1 MHSDLR
7 YFESLSFIPT
17 RSTVRAHQSPCDEL
31 WTTWIPFHIIS
42 SDPPGRCSTRRLRQL
57 GWVTPC
63 YTLPRRNFQ
72 SCISPDDIMILK
84 LLEAEI
90 QSFKAFL
97 NRNRKLINWLRLVVY
112 AVHTYLLFL
121 MHSSPNRSF
130 HFHFSTDS
138 VTRFHC
144 RGDNFTVA
152 RRSFPLLQ
160 LEPTFFVSPTG
171 LPGHLKLQLVFIYFL
186 CQITLP
192 VLCSSPVHRRV
203 PIITIRFHQ
212 LEIRSV

>member
-1 MHSDLR
+1 
-7 YFESLSFIPT
+7 
-17 RSTVRAHQSPCDEL
+17 
-31 WTTWIPFHIIS
+31 
-42 SDPPGRCSTRRLRQL
+42 
-57 GWVTPC
+57 
-63 YTLPRRNFQ
+63 
-72 SCISPDDIMILK
+72 MILK
-84 LLEAEI
+84 LLEADI

>member
-1 MHSDLR
+1 
-7 YFESLSFIPT
+7 
-17 RSTVRAHQSPCDEL
+17 
-31 WTTWIPFHIIS
+31 
-42 SDPPGRCSTRRLRQL
+42 
-57 GWVTPC
+57 
-63 YTLPRRNFQ
+63 
-72 SCISPDDIMILK
+72 MILK

-171 LPGHLKLQLVFIYFL
+171 LPGHLKLQLVFIHFL

-203 PIITIRFHQ
+203 PIISIRFHQ